1 MHLAKNYYTQIIYLK
16 VFVSMHFK
24 LAEDC
29 KNKIKV
35 KQKRFK
41 LVYLYIFCTQQIKAN
56 DNYYK

>member
-35 KQKRFK
+35 KMIKNKRLTNK
-41 LVYLYIFCTQQIKAN
+41 NCKSCIL
-56 DNYYK
+56 